1 MVFYDVDDIH
11 SPGDLFPNLTII
23 RGMRLFH
30 NYALVIAETR
40 FQEVTLFDC
49 LLIMDV
55 LYIIYFRL

>member
-1 MVFYDVDDIH
+1 MLFYDVDDVF

-40 FQEVTLFDC
+40 FQEVMLTL
-49 LLIMDV
+49 
-55 LYIIYFRL
+55 YSH